1 MNIDKPTLH
10 KLIEEQIL
18 STINN
23 AITAASQAYETATH
37 KENKAENKYDT
48 LGLEAA
54 YLAEGQS
61 KRVLELEQSLASFQH
76 LEIKHYKNDMEIGL
90 SALVCLAS
98 NNAESKYM
106 FISPVAGGTLIQ
118 YQDLNI
124 VLITPSSP
132 LGTALINSMLGDE
145 ISLNGVTYEI
155 TNCW

>member
-76 LEIKHYKNDMEIGL
+76 LEIKHYKNDR
-90 SALVCLAS
+90 ALNWSS
-98 NNAESKYM
+98 N
-106 FISPVAGGTLIQ
+106 Q
-118 YQDLNI
+118 LNEF
-124 VLITPSSP
+124 VH
-132 LGTALINSMLGDE
+132 
-145 ISLNGVTYEI
+145 LNVHF
-155 TNCW
+155 